1 MSAPGIN
8 APECQRQIYESFSY
22 GKQLFS
28 KIFPYLRLVKN
39 FFAMGMIVNPSN
51 GAFLTMLNSMIYV
64 DKSLIIRELN
74 KIVDTRNRFVCVSR
88 PRRFGKS
95 MAKGMLMAYY
105 SRGCKSHRQF
115 KNLKISQDLSYR
127 KYLNKFNVIAL
138 DCVNYTD
145 YLFEKGKKSFVSVIT
160 RKVFDEMVEEFPDID
175 FSKCQN
181 IADCIIQVY
190 KKTGIKFVILIDE
203 YDLPIRA
210 ELPDVLFQKYLN
222 LLLSLFKSETTM
234 EAIALA
240 YITGI
245 LPIVREK
252 TESKL
257 NNFDE
262 YTFLEPANLSEF
274 TGFTEEEVEELCN
287 KYNIDFQECLNWYEG
302 YTANGIHI
310 CNPHAVVQAITKRV
324 FKSYWSATGTYE
336 TFAPY
341 IKGDYQ
347 GIKQDL
353 IKMLAGGSVPV
364 KITQFTNTL
373 TGINTKDNLYT
384 FLLHTG
390 FLAYNADDKTC
401 RMPNLET
408 QDIWGAALENTESFR
423 VIGEFVRNSEFLLKA
438 TLAKDGDA
446 VASALEVMHT
456 EVTSNMSY
464 NHEQSLQSAIDIAYM
479 FARTYY
485 SLFNELPTG
494 KGYADVVFVPLY
506 PNWPAMIIELKRKS
520 STESALNQIRR
531 KEYSRHLA
539 HYKGKLLFIGVN
551 YDDGGDKKHTCEIV
565 ECEK

>member
-1 MSAPGIN
+1 
-8 APECQRQIYESFSY
+8 
-22 GKQLFS
+22 
-28 KIFPYLRLVKN
+28 
-39 FFAMGMIVNPSN
+39 MGMIVNPSN
-51 GAFLTMLNSMIYV
+51 GAFQTMLNSMIYV
-64 DKSLIIRELN
+64 DKTLIIRELN
-74 KIVDTRNRFVCVSR
+74 KVVDTRNRFICVSR

-105 SRGCKSHRQF
+105 SRGCKSHKQF
-115 KNLKISQDLSYR
+115 KNLKISQDPSYR

-138 DCVNYTD
+138 DCVD
-145 YLFEKGKKSFVSVIT
+145 YSANLLKEGKDSFVNKMT
-160 RKVFDEMVEEFPDID
+160 WKVRNEMIEEFPDID
-175 FSKCQN
+175 FSKCQS
-181 IADCIIQVY
+181 IAEGIVQVY
-190 KKTGIKFVILIDE
+190 KKTGVKFVILIDE
-203 YDLPIRA
+203 YDLPIRT
-210 ELPDVLFQKYLN
+210 EQPQKLFQEYLD

-257 NNFDE
+257 NNFRE
-262 YTFLEPANLSEF
+262 ITFIKPQNFAEF
-274 TGFTEEEVEELCN
+274 TGFTEEEVKELCE
-287 KYNIDFQECLNWYEG
+287 KYDVNFQECLNWYEG

-310 CNPHAVVQAITKRV
+310 CNPHAIVECITSRS
-324 FKSYWSATGTYE
+324 FEPYWSATGTYE
-336 TFAPY
+336 TISPY
-341 IKGDYQ
+341 IKGNYE
-347 GIKQDL
+347 GIKDDL
-353 IKMLAGGSVPV
+353 ITMLAGGRVPV
-364 KITQFTNTL
+364 SITEFANTL
-373 TGINTKDNLYT
+373 TDINTKDKLFTYMM
-384 FLLHTG
+384 HTG

-401 RMPNLET
+401 RMPTLET
-408 QDIWGAALENTESFR
+408 QDIWGNALKDTQSFK
-423 VIGEFVRNSEFLLKA
+423 VLGNFIKNSERLLKA

-446 VASALEVMHT
+446 VASALEVLHT

-506 PNWPAMIIELKRKS
+506 PNWPALIIELKRKS
-520 STESALNQIRR
+520 STESALNQIRKR
-531 KEYSRHLA
+531 EYSRHLE

-551 YDDGGDKKHTCEIV
+551 YDDKGKDKKHTCEIV